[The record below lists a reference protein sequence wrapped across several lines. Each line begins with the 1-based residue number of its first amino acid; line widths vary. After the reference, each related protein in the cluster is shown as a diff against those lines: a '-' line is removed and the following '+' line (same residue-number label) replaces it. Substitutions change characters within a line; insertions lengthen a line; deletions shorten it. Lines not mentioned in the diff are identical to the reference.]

1 MAFLVLGGLTFAA
14 IALFLTVALV
24 GTIIHLAVR
33 LILLPLLLLKWIIA
47 GIVMLVVGPIV
58 LVVGIVGFVVAAIAL
73 ALPLLPLLLVA
84 GIIWMI
90 VRANRPAAVA

>member
-1 MAFLVLGGLTFAA
+1 L
-14 IALFLTVALV
+14 
-24 GTIIHLAVR
+24 
-33 LILLPLLLLKWIIA
+33 
-47 GIVMLVVGPIV
+47 